1 MKIFCEICGAYT
13 IDEKEIEKV
22 KKNNICPVCLHMGSL
37 YIDRTDH
44 PTEKVGDMDES

>member
-22 KKNNICPVCLHMGSL
+22 KKNNICPICLSVGSL
-37 YIDRTDH
+37 YIDY
-44 PTEKVGDMDES
+44 PTEKGGVEE